1 MAFMLA
7 RQQIFLELD
16 EEMEDYDELVE
27 ILSNSLLNSN
37 FLSLARE
44 VSNTLG
50 AAAAHI
56 SYTGKNN
63 CDSLDCICLQLDH
76 TASHVCNHNA
86 LPFWTS

>member
-1 MAFMLA
+1 MIQKQMAFMLA

-56 SYTGKNN
+56 FYTGKIVIRLN
-63 CDSLDCICLQLDH
+63 S
-76 TASHVCNHNA
+76 SVCN
-86 LPFWTS
+86 